1 MTLYN
6 NSVRHGNKLE
16 IDAYML
22 RFEVLRWNL
31 KNWFA
36 KTAAAVI
43 LVIRTIY
50 TPADIAEQ
58 NMFLQMMETI
68 LSITIILISMIRC
81 II

>member
-1 MTLYN
+1 MEFK
-6 NSVRHGNKLE
+6 KL
-16 IDAYML
+16 
-22 RFEVLRWNL
+22 V
-31 KNWFA
+31 A

-81 II
+81 IIQMIMKKSLLRPKEGA